1 MSLFGDDP
9 EEMFGHDNGGMS
21 EYQQLLQQERQDR
34 LLRQQIRTHGEAAM
48 QATPV
53 APLGS
58 GVESEPFA
66 RSYVMKMPGESVE
79 KKLPDKD
86 PLKSLMQ
93 QMGLSQGPDIEQ
105 IAGTKKVAS
114 KGAAEK
120 LPHYDKRGATPLTNP
135 QKLHFLHPQEGAHGL
150 CLSTG
155 FAGAWV
161 GGVSSGKTT
170 CLLSCLAHN
179 HSQYRYKNVFLMH
192 PDAEAAR
199 AGEYGLC
206 DDIKTLDHFP
216 AMDWWE
222 KNSPGRTALIIDDAS
237 WALSKKHSGRPLTA
251 LAGRQNAGVHAI
263 AQQARVDG
271 RLHRPAADLRHSTER
286 SQAHQHLVLVSVPN
300 QPPDTHRPRAGNN
313 ARPQHAEEV
322 LGLHRGRLRLLAGE
336 QPQRRQGSVS
346 SQRVACH
353 PWTHVNISFKCR
365 MLLLSL

>member
-105 IAGTKKVAS
+105 IAGTKNVAS

-135 QKLHFLHPQEGAHGL
+135 QKLHFLHPKEGAHGL

-237 WALSKKHSGRPLTA
+237 WALSKKQGAGGLSQHSLADRTLGYMRSHKHGSMDVYIGQQQIYGIPPNVRKLISTWFLFPSRISPQTHTA
-251 LAGRQNAGVHAI
+251 LA
-263 AQQARVDG
+263 QATMLDRNTLRKCLDFTEGDYGFLLVNNLNDG
-271 RLHRPAADLRHSTER
+271 RARCR
-286 SQAHQHLVLVSVPN
+286 VN
-300 QPPDTHRPRAGNN
+300 GWRAI
-313 ARPQHAEEV
+313 R
-322 LGLHRGRLRLLAGE
+322 GL
-336 QPQRRQGSVS
+336 
-346 SQRVACH
+346 
-353 PWTHVNISFKCR
+353 
-365 MLLLSL
+365 M